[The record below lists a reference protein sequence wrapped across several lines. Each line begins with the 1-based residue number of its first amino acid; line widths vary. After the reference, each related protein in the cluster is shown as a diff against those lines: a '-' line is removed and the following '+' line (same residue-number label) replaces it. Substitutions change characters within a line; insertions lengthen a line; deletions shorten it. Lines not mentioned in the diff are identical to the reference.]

1 MKTTI
6 KFLLAIILLTGCTAQ
21 WHLKRAIAKDPTI
34 VKERIVERWDTVRV
48 PPITIVDSIPVPIND
63 GDSSVIDNDT
73 VRVVITKY
81 KDKFVVK
88 TEVKERVVPHYVRV
102 ECPPQIDVKPS
113 WFQKAKD
120 ITLYLLLVLLAI
132 FMVVRYL
139 HKWQR

>member
-1 MKTTI
+1 MNTVI
-6 KFLLAIILLTGCTAQ
+6 KFTLGILLLTGCSAQ
-21 WHLKRAIAKDPTI
+21 WHLKRAIAKDPSI

-48 PPITIVDSIPVPIND
+48 PPITTVDSIPVPISD

-88 TEVKERVVPHYVRV
+88 TEVKERLVPQYIRV

-132 FMVVRYL
+132 FIVVRYL
-139 HKWQR
+139 YKWPR